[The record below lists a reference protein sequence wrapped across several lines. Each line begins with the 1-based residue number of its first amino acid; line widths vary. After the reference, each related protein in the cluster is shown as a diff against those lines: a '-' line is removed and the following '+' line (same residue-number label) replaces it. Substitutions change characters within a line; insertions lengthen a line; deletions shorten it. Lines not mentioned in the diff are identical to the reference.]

1 MFNVWFAK
9 SLQDHLSASN
19 SNIIVNSLAPGVIL
33 TSNFAATLSERVKTE
48 ALDIFSA
55 KGYTIEEGSRS
66 LVHAAL
72 LSSEDREQEKK
83 LKGVFFNYGKVEEIS
98 DFAKGDVGTKVQAK
112 LWVSSCFFSATT
124 NNLLNGNRMRLS
136 RS

>member
-1 MFNVWFAK
+1 VFNVWFAK
-9 SLQDHLSASN
+9 SLQDHLIASN
-19 SNIIVNSLAPGVIL
+19 SNIIVNSLAPGLIL
-33 TSNFAATLSERVKTE
+33 TSNFAAKLSERVKTE
-48 ALDIFSA
+48 ALDLFGA

-72 LSSEDREQEKK
+72 VSSEDREQEKK
-83 LKGVFFNYGKVEEIS
+83 LKGVFFSFGKVEEIS

-112 LWVSSCFFSATT
+112 LWVSSCFFSAT
-124 NNLLNGNRMRLS
+124 NNPLNGNRMRLS

>member
-19 SNIIVNSLAPGVIL
+19 SDIIVNSLAPGLIL
-33 TSNFAATLSERVKTE
+33 TPNFSAKLSERVKTE
-48 ALDIFSA
+48 ALDIFGA

-72 LSSEDREQEKK
+72 VSSEDREQEKK
-83 LKGVFFNYGKVEEIS
+83 LKGVFFSFGEVEEVS

-112 LWVSSCFFSATT
+112 LWVSSCFFSAT
-124 NNLLNGNRMRLS
+124 NNPLNGNRMRLS